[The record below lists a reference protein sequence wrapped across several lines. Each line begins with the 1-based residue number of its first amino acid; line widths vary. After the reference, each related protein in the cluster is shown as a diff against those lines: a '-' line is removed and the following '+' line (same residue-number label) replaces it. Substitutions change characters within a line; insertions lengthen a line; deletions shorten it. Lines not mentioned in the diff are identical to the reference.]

1 MPEILQDSPFAQAF
15 YFLQTNQRN
24 NVLLVAY
31 ILAGVPA
38 RTLMADP
45 IKYGLANLA
54 KSTIDSNYARKRAA
68 LKRAGMLPND

>member
-31 ILAGVPA
+31 ILAGVPP
-38 RTLMADP
+38 RTLMEDP
-45 IKYGLANLA
+45 IKYGLQNLT
-54 KSTIDSNYARKRAA
+54 KSTIDTNYARKKAA
-68 LKRAGMLPND
+68 LKRAGMLPNE